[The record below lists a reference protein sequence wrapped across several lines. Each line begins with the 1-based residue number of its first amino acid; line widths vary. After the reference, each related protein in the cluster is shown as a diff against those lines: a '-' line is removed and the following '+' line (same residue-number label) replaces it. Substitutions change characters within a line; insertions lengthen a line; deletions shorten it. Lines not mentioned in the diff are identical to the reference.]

1 METTHMIILLVV
13 LTVFIRWVMYPTDEE
28 GFLGSMTQL
37 HSRGPQDINLT
48 VNSEKYLHGYGNRYP
63 YDRYIWN
70 NPTRYRRPYYY
81 YDYNY
86 HLYPFFYWWY

>member
-1 METTHMIILLVV
+1 METIHMIILLIV
-13 LTVFIRWVMYPTDEE
+13 LTVFIRWVFYPTDE
-28 GFLGSMTQL
+28 GFWGSVT
-37 HSRGPQDINLT
+37 HSRSPDGVNVT
-48 VNSEKYLHGYGNRYP
+48 VNNERYLHGYRYP